1 MTVQVSK
8 ENDNLIKAIY
18 TTYRGKSHPYMDLLT
33 GALADEGV
41 EVEFAY
47 PGYWTL
53 LRAVKEHGLPD
64 IFHLQWQHPL
74 FLASRLD
81 KMVILT
87 VLFFVQYF
95 FLRLLGVRFVWTVH
109 ELLHF
114 GTNRPGWEMAASRL
128 LARLVEQLIVHCDT
142 AVPIVA
148 DELNIK
154 RSRISVMIQG
164 HYADYYPP
172 APTQQEARS
181 QLDISSDS
189 IVLLFFGHIRPYKG
203 IDKLMN
209 SFSQTDVEN
218 AQLIVLGK
226 PHGAT
231 PELVPQLTEIA
242 AKDSRITTRF
252 EYIPDDELAVYLG
265 ACDLVAL
272 PYTDSLTSAAALLA
286 SSYGR
291 PILAPKLGCMGE
303 FPADTAILYDPLAA
317 DGLQNAMNEA
327 LMAPLTEMG
336 KASKQYSLQFPW
348 SLAATKTKEVY
359 LHVLKKDHVSQQQT
373 SEALR

>member
-1 MTVQVSK
+1 MTVQISK
-8 ENDNLIKAIY
+8 ENENLMKVIF
-18 TTYRGKSHPYMDLLT
+18 TTYRGKNHPYMDLLT
-33 GALADEGV
+33 EALADKGV
-41 EVEFAY
+41 QVKFTY

-64 IFHLQWQHPL
+64 VFHLQWQHPL

-81 KMVILT
+81 KMIILT
-87 VLFFVQYF
+87 VLFFLQF
-95 FLRLLGVRFVWTVH
+95 LLLRLLGVRFVWTVH

-142 AVPIVA
+142 AVSIVA
-148 DELNIK
+148 DELKIK
-154 RSRISVMIQG
+154 PTRISVVAQG

-172 APTQQEARS
+172 APNQLEARS
-181 QLDISSDS
+181 QLALPSDDIV
-189 IVLLFFGHIRPYKG
+189 ILFFGHIRPYKG
-203 IDKLMN
+203 VDKLMDT
-209 SFSQTDVEN
+209 FIQTEMEN
-218 AQLIVLGK
+218 ARLIVLGK

-231 PELVPQLTEIA
+231 PELAPQLAEIA
-242 AKDSRITTRF
+242 ASDSRILTRF
-252 EYIPDDELAVYLG
+252 EYVPDDELAVYLG

-286 SSYGR
+286 GSYGR

-303 FPADTAILYDPLAA
+303 FPPDAAILYDPLAT
-317 DGLQNAMNEA
+317 DGLQKAMNEA
-327 LMAPLTEMG
+327 ITAPLADMG
-336 KASKQYSLQFPW
+336 EASKQYSLQFPW
-348 SLAATKTKEVY
+348 SLVATKTKDVY
-359 LHVLKKDHVSQQQT
+359 ISVLKKDHSPQRQT